1 MMTGPRVSRCES
13 LTASPLA
20 SGRMKSGACAPSLR
34 AFSAA
39 PELMSCPIGRS
50 KSCSRFVG
58 NQLAPSAINSSI
70 CCCNGVFV
78 GTAITMIVLLVIL
91 AFASSSCGRSAHLKC
106 LFQAGD
112 YQTAQLYKWSSP
124 VEKLERTLG
133 TTVWSPLQRERVER
147 LLL

>member
-1 MMTGPRVSRCES
+1 MQWFTPTAHQHRSRPSTTINGLLSSSGKALSQSSCADYKKSFTPCTCEW
-13 LTASPLA
+13 
-20 SGRMKSGACAPSLR
+20 
-34 AFSAA
+34 
-39 PELMSCPIGRS
+39 
-50 KSCSRFVG
+50 VG
-58 NQLAPSAINSSI
+58 SI
-70 CCCNGVFV
+70 SQF
-78 GTAITMIVLLVIL
+78 IVIL

-106 LFQAGD
+106 LFQADD